1 MQSPRNLPNF
11 ERLSVLIA
19 TILLAYAIARFVNLP
34 GRDIPLQFVGIYLA
48 LQINAKT
55 IIVVAITGI
64 TATGT
69 DWLLRGHNKLGKKS
83 TLPHWILPGLT
94 AWVITVPLNNL
105 PVSPFWW
112 AIFLGG
118 GILLLLVLIAEY
130 IAVDYDDVLY
140 PAASVSLIV
149 LSYALFLILAISTRT
164 IGLRLLLT
172 LPPLSLA
179 AGLISL
185 RTTFLRLNRWQYP
198 QALTAA
204 LLTGQFV
211 AAFHYL
217 PLRPIPYGLALL
229 ASVYAYTNFVV
240 NLDQSQTP
248 RQAMVEPLIA
258 LVAFL
263 AMAVWLQ

>member
-1 MQSPRNLPNF
+1 MQTTRNLPNY

-34 GRDIPLQFVGIYLA
+34 GRDFPLQFIGIYLA

-55 IIVVAITGI
+55 IIAVAVTGI

-69 DWLLRGHNKLGKKS
+69 DWLLRDHRKLGKQS

-112 AIFLGG
+112 VIFLGG

-130 IAVDYDDVLY
+130 IVVDPDDVRY
-140 PAASVSLIV
+140 PAASASLIA
-149 LSYALFLILAISTRT
+149 LSYALFLILAISMRT
-164 IGLRLLLT
+164 IGLRLLVS

-179 AGLISL
+179 AGLIFL
-185 RTTFLRLNRWQYP
+185 RTIFLRLNRWQYP
-198 QALTAA
+198 QALAAA
-204 LLTGQFV
+204 LLVGQFV

-217 PLRPIPYGLALL
+217 PLHPIPYGLVLL
-229 ASVYAYTNFVV
+229 APAYAYTNFVV
-240 NLDQSQTP
+240 NLDQAQTP
-248 RQAMVEPLIA
+248 RQAMIEPLIA
-258 LVAFL
+258 MGAFL
-263 AMAVWLQ
+263 VMAAWLQ